1 MSIRDR
7 LISEFQKV
15 WDTGNPHNA
24 PITLKAKDNIVIW
37 SNDPEIQG
45 KTLPAFVN
53 KTPLDFGDTAEEAK
67 AVADKYN
74 LDIIPIEDDSEY
86 SFIVIPKGSEL
97 SVAMDVDED
106 IASGYDIEREYVSEV
121 TTFFYGEVESFIESM
136 EESSLKMLFAEVD

>member
-1 MSIRDR
+1 MNIRDR

-24 PITLKAKDNIVIW
+24 PITLKAKENLVIW
-37 SNDPEIQG
+37 SNDPEIKG

-53 KTPLDFGDTAEEAK
+53 KTPLDFGETDEEAK

-74 LDIIPIEDDSEY
+74 LDIVPIEDDSEY
-86 SFIVIPKGSEL
+86 SFIVIPKDSEL

-121 TTFFYGEVESFIESM
+121 TTFFYGEVESYIESM
-136 EESSLKMLFAEVD
+136 NESSLEMLFAEVD